1 MYWVPIGGQGARSF
15 WPSGKRCPGFLH
27 PWGSG
32 AGWSVAS
39 PGLPVAR
46 CWLHT
51 LPVGGG
57 SLPCP
62 GLSCPPPAPLIPGSP
77 GFPGVPLLPVPAL
90 RSSWRERDFR
100 PLHLDADSG
109 LPAGLASDSWC
120 GELGQLGTMTHVPC
134 SFSLFFSRWGGPYAL
149 QCIPASSLEA

>member
-77 GFPGVPLLPVPAL
+77 GFPCCQSRPCGRVGESGISAPSIWMRIRDCRRDLPLIHGAEN
-90 RSSWRERDFR
+90 W
-100 PLHLDADSG
+100 G
-109 LPAGLASDSWC
+109 NW
-120 GELGQLGTMTHVPC
+120 GQ
-134 SFSLFFSRWGGPYAL
+134 
-149 QCIPASSLEA
+149 